1 MATKRQPK
9 LSVPA
14 PSRAA
19 AALAGEAGAAPK
31 AIHDVSKL
39 SDGRLKLV
47 GVPHDTRVG
56 MVVPERLA
64 NAWAQAARE
73 RGITKTDLFEE
84 MLFDYL
90 KRHGWTVGA

>member
-1 MATKRQPK
+1 MAAKRQPK
-9 LSVPA
+9 LSTPA

-19 AALAGEAGAAPK
+19 ASLAEEAGAAPK
-31 AIHDVSKL
+31 AIHDVSRL

-47 GVPHDTRVG
+47 GIPHDTRVG
-56 MVVPERLA
+56 MVVPERVA
-64 NAWAQAARE
+64 SAWAQAARE

-90 KRHGWTVGA
+90 KKHGWTIGA